1 MEEITHN
8 TQLTFE
14 FNINGIMHV
23 ATTTQS
29 LRGFQM
35 NTTDGVFTTRG
46 VNQIYEISD
55 FPEILRILPVLF
67 RIDCNMDETTCPDEW
82 RWYTAAVFSSEF
94 ESTVTSVVDAIQ
106 VTASQ
111 SCNVTLDVTL
121 QIGESVSFNTTGIG
135 CTISIAKLVIPC
147 QSGKTFTVDQCENCL
162 PGTYK
167 SASGSHPCTFC
178 AEETISG
185 IGAQECSE
193 CGTLGR
199 ANFQRTECMCEP
211 GSYFETLR
219 WLCTECPAGKSQDLR
234 IRLESCWPCRP
245 GTYSQKGASACIECQ
260 ENSESNAERS
270 ACICKI
276 GYVADG
282 DTCTLITQVVS
293 EERVSVPAGTHWVT
307 FMHYSP
313 SANNSVMQI
322 MNTANVNSWKTG
334 DVVTII
340 RNGSL
345 TRAMSYT
352 RQVNQWGDI
361 AGFMSEKHTALNV
374 YVIKTA
380 QGVDLS
386 NVAPQIPLQRLDI
399 PVGKTFMA
407 WHSFPELTSIQN
419 LLIRTRDF
427 GTGDRLQIK
436 TATSSIFSPTF
447 TKPALSDAWLDNNAL
462 VGYVHTRRN
471 VYSFQ
476 IFGTRARALFTPN
489 LILRRLLVAP
499 KPPISH
505 PRRQSGIRRISRQL
519 LQINTSMPPRVYYK
533 NSLTCNTPPEC
544 RCKSELTNA
553 NINWPGQVCNACV
566 MIGHSQVNCA
576 GNDLFSPNQVQ
587 VGFWLNTAQ
596 VNGAEVGADSIAV
609 AKLKYTTVDGVPFP
623 EMSIRQW
630 GGPSCVGCRGIAQS
644 IQWISPQTPHACL
657 ECLERNKIYFF
668 RLAIM
673 SLATEIRKIHE
684 IASKVALSINFEFD
698 IAGMIYVTRSTA
710 KLSEFSLI
718 QGAVTSVS
726 TSYGVTSDTLR
737 WPLEYVVH
745 KKLFEIDCIGNPTN
759 VFQGDP
765 CPYEGDANVLLN
777 LTADNTAPPA
787 IIRENGFRIQFATGA
802 RQFKWTVRKVYR
814 QDANDVFINL
824 KRFFFQTCTSA
835 AIYASW
841 SWQMANGQTIQ
852 YSCDPLC
859 REAAGCAPFVYGDY
873 NTQFGYDCE
882 DDIMRWSSLK
892 LVQSDSLIIKKFS
905 YDAIEH
911 DVFSCSSSGTSCFDT
926 TDKTWQLSS
935 QDDRLEIEYNT
946 DGYECVNEPNNIQ
959 IRISNTLL
967 AIPQDEIQ
975 CVKGYTMTASGIC
988 TTCKENEYKDSI
1000 GNSRCIFCP
1009 FFSTSPTAS
1018 TKLSDCICNQGYLR
1032 SSNDLC
1038 IEITQPECQ
1047 SGFSPDLNG
1056 ACIACPTSTYKTQA
1070 GSALCQ
1076 SCPDNSISP
1085 IASTNAS
1092 ACQCKSGW
1100 ERSTDTQNL
1109 RCIQSECLPG
1119 FSPDL
1124 NGACIACPT
1133 STYKTQAGSA
1143 LCQSC
1148 PDNSISP
1155 IASTNA
1161 LACQCQSGWEMSTGT
1176 QNPQCMAVSTTLP
1189 TVCSLGHTLESGKCV
1204 ACAIGT
1210 YKNTESTDLC
1220 TLCPD
1225 NTITLMS
1232 GSTTPANCIC
1242 RQGYS
1247 VDSQMVCESCLAGKF
1262 KSLLGDSLCL
1272 NCAAGKFSNLIA
1284 QFSDTTCQLCAAFS
1298 SSMAGSEK
1306 CTCMAG
1312 AEKKSAG
1319 AECTQCA
1326 QGFYKI
1332 QSGDTLCTPCQ
1343 SNSNT
1348 ENEGSTSR
1356 ATCRCQSELGWSLK
1370 ADANPS
1376 VCEQII
1382 QELGGQ
1388 FELAVA
1394 LSDFANNLNNIQTEF
1409 TTSLATAF
1417 GADPANITLV
1427 YYSADSASSLQTQLR
1442 RLLQNTSQASQPTST
1457 PATIVDS
1464 KIQVF
1469 ASTPRVA
1476 ATEVTA
1482 RLLLAV
1488 PGIKIKELQ
1497 TTPKVIIPGAPAT
1510 PVPLPVILPVATG
1523 ATDSNFIQI
1532 AVGAGGAALLL
1543 FIICLV
1549 VLLRSGHQPNHE
1561 SGRQFNN
1568 LYQMDQEYHT
1578 NDVQYNNNDMQYNTE
1593 DYRADDR
1600 RYATDRNNH
1609 AYNSVHD
1616 NDHH

>member
-1 MEEITHN
+1 M
-8 TQLTFE
+8 
-14 FNINGIMHV
+14 
-23 ATTTQS
+23 
-29 LRGFQM
+29 
-35 NTTDGVFTTRG
+35 
-46 VNQIYEISD
+46 
-55 FPEILRILPVLF
+55 
-67 RIDCNMDETTCPDEW
+67 
-82 RWYTAAVFSSEF
+82 
-94 ESTVTSVVDAIQ
+94 
-106 VTASQ
+106 
-111 SCNVTLDVTL
+111 
-121 QIGESVSFNTTGIG
+121 
-135 CTISIAKLVIPC
+135 
-147 QSGKTFTVDQCENCL
+147 
-162 PGTYK
+162 
-167 SASGSHPCTFC
+167 
-178 AEETISG
+178 
-185 IGAQECSE
+185 
-193 CGTLGR
+193 
-199 ANFQRTECMCEP
+199 
-211 GSYFETLR
+211 
-219 WLCTECPAGKSQDLR
+219 
-234 IRLESCWPCRP
+234 
-245 GTYSQKGASACIECQ
+245 
-260 ENSESNAERS
+260 
-270 ACICKI
+270 
-276 GYVADG
+276 
-282 DTCTLITQVVS
+282 
-293 EERVSVPAGTHWVT
+293 
-307 FMHYSP
+307 
-313 SANNSVMQI
+313 
-322 MNTANVNSWKTG
+322 
-334 DVVTII
+334 
-340 RNGSL
+340 
-345 TRAMSYT
+345 
-352 RQVNQWGDI
+352 
-361 AGFMSEKHTALNV
+361 
-374 YVIKTA
+374 
-380 QGVDLS
+380 DLS

-399 PVGKTFMA
+399 PVGKTYMV
-407 WHSFPELTSIQN
+407 WHSFPELTSIQS

-427 GTGDRLQIK
+427 GTGDLLQIK
-436 TATSSIFSPTF
+436 TAMSSIFSPTF
-447 TKPALSDAWLDNNAL
+447 TKPALSDAWFDDNSL
-462 VGYVHTRRN
+462 TGYVHTRRN

-489 LILRRLLVAP
+489 LILRRLLQAP
-499 KPPISH
+499 KPPILH

-533 NSLTCNTPPEC
+533 NALTCNTPPEC

-566 MIGHSQVNCA
+566 MIGQSQVNCA
-576 GNDLFSPNQVQ
+576 GNDLFAHNQVQ
-587 VGFWLNTAQ
+587 VGFWLNTAE
-596 VNGAEVGADSIAV
+596 VNGAEVAADSIAV

-630 GGPSCVGCRGIAQS
+630 GGPSCVGCRGISQS
-644 IQWISPQTPHACL
+644 IQWISPQTPDACL
-657 ECLERNKIYFF
+657 GCLERNKIYFF

-673 SLATEIRKIHE
+673 SLAAEIRKINE
-684 IASKVALSINFEFD
+684 IASKVALPINFEFD

-718 QGAVTSVS
+718 QGAVTTVS

-777 LTADNTAPPA
+777 LTADNTVPPA
-787 IIRENGFRIQFATGA
+787 IIREDGFRIQLKTGA

-814 QDANDVFINL
+814 QDANDVFVNL

-852 YSCDPLC
+852 YSCDPRCL
-859 REAAGCAPFVYGDY
+859 EAAGCAPFVYGDY

-905 YDAIEH
+905 YDATEH

-975 CVKGYTMTASGIC
+975 CAKGYTMTASGIC

-1000 GNSRCIFCP
+1000 GNSRCMFCP

-1018 TKLSDCICNQGYLR
+1018 TKLGDCICNQGYLR
-1032 SSNDLC
+1032 SNNDLC

-1047 SGFSPDLNG
+1047 PGFSPSLNG
-1056 ACIACPTSTYKTQA
+1056 TCIACPTSTYKTQA

-1076 SCPDNSISP
+1076 SCPDNTISP
-1085 IASTNAS
+1085 IASINAL

-1100 ERSTDTQNL
+1100 ERSTDTQIL
-1109 RCIQSECLPG
+1109 QCIQSECQPG
-1119 FSPDL
+1119 FSPAL
-1124 NGACIACPT
+1124 NGTCIACPT

-1143 LCQSC
+1143 LCRSC
-1148 PDNSISP
+1148 PDNSISL

-1161 LACQCQSGWEMSTGT
+1161 SACQCQSGWEMSTGT
-1176 QNPQCMAVSTTLP
+1176 QNPQCMAVLTTLP
-1189 TVCSLGHTLESGKCV
+1189 TVCSLGHTLESGECV
-1204 ACAIGT
+1204 ACAIAT
-1210 YKNTESTDLC
+1210 YKNTQSTDLC

-1225 NTITLMS
+1225 NTTTFMS
-1232 GSTTPANCIC
+1232 GSTTSANCIC

-1247 VDSQMVCESCLAGKF
+1247 VDSQMVCKSCLAGKF

-1272 NCAAGKFSNLIA
+1272 NCAAGKFSNLTA
-1284 QFSDTTCQLCAAFS
+1284 QFSDTTCQLCGTFS
-1298 SSMAGSEK
+1298 SSSAGSEK

-1326 QGFYKI
+1326 RGFYKI
-1332 QSGDTLCTPCQ
+1332 QSDDTLCTPCQ

-1348 ENEGSTSR
+1348 ESEGSTSR
-1356 ATCRCQSELGWSLK
+1356 ATCQCQTELGWSLK
-1370 ADANPS
+1370 PDANPS

-1394 LSDFANNLNNIQTEF
+1394 LSDFANNLNNIQTDF
-1409 TTSLATAF
+1409 TTSLAAAF

-1427 YYSADSASSLQTQLR
+1427 YYSADSASSSQTQLR
-1442 RLLQNTSQASQPTST
+1442 RLLQNTGQASQSTST
-1457 PATIVDS
+1457 LATIVDS

-1469 ASTPRVA
+1469 ASTPRVT
-1476 ATEVTA
+1476 ATEVTT

-1497 TTPKVIIPGAPAT
+1497 TTPKAIIPGAPAT
-1510 PVPLPVILPVATG
+1510 PVSVPVILPPTIG
-1523 ATDSNFIQI
+1523 ATDSNFIPI

-1549 VLLRSGHQPNHE
+1549 VLLRRGYQPDYE

-1568 LYQMDQEYHT
+1568 SHQMDQEYHT
-1578 NDVQYNNNDMQYNTE
+1578 NDMEYNTQE
-1593 DYRADDR
+1593 YRGDDR
-1600 RYATDRNNH
+1600 RYATNRNNH
-1609 AYNSVHD
+1609 TYSSVHD
-1616 NDHH
+1616 NDHR